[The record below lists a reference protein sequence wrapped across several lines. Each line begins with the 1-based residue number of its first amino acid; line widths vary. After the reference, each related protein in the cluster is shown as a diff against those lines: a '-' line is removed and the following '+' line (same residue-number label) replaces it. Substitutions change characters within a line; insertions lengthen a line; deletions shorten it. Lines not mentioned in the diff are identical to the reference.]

1 MPHTIDPRTGLKK
14 RTLPLITFFVTFLI
28 TVLCFVIVATTQSR
42 SLKANLNSFADHQTL
57 SLKAFIDNDVAYIG
71 SGANFFYSNDPQHWD
86 KFDRFA
92 EQTINGSK
100 SLIGLQWMQKVT
112 ADEMEQYT
120 AKMKS
125 LNPSFEIYTIPKHGP
140 KTYGYVL
147 EGEPAFIA
155 TDLYPNTEPNNQV
168 LGFYS
173 SRDRFRLIVDNIR
186 ETREANISDKVRLL
200 QDGLSRDLPKTGMLV
215 YHPVFDGQSD
225 DLLGVVIGVIRTTF
239 YFENLLASTVGDM
252 DVYVRVTDHGFEAE
266 DAPLLFESEGFEGVD
281 GQSITKHI
289 MLTNRQWTIDYKS
302 NSYISFNGYLVLA
315 GIAIVG
321 TMISLL
327 LAYIVNLQV
336 REKERLSQM
345 LDKRTEE
352 LRFLANHDSLTEIY
366 NRRAFNK
373 MLDKAIRGDTP
384 FSLIGFDI
392 DKFKVI
398 NDEYGHPAGDALLVH
413 VVKLIST
420 SLKSGDNLF
429 RVGGDEFCIL
439 SSISEREQLS
449 SYLDCILNKV
459 RETVCE
465 HKGQQLHCT
474 LSIGATIRVN
484 EGVEETLQLAD
495 SMLYQSKVNGRNQ
508 VTIAGDLNT

>member
-14 RTLPLITFFVTFLI
+14 RTLPLVTFSVTFLI
-28 TVLCFVIVATTQSR
+28 TLLCLVVVAITQSR

-57 SLKAFIDNDVAYIG
+57 SLEAFIDNDVAYIG

-92 EQTINGSK
+92 EQTVNGSK

-112 ADEMEQYT
+112 ADEIDQYT
-120 AKMKS
+120 AKMKT
-125 LNPSFEIYTIPKHGP
+125 LYPSFELYTIPKHGP

-147 EGEPAFIA
+147 DGEPAFVA
-155 TDLYPNTEPNNQV
+155 TDVYPNTERNNQV

-173 SRDRFRLIVDNIR
+173 SRERFRLIIDNIR
-186 ETREANISDKVRLL
+186 ETRKANISDKVRLL

-215 YHPVFDGQSD
+215 YHPVFDGKTD
-225 DLLGVVIGVIRTTF
+225 NLLGVVIGVIRTTF

-252 DVYVRVTDHGFEAE
+252 NVHVRVTDHGFEAE
-266 DAPLLFESEGFEGVD
+266 DAPILFESDGFEDID
-281 GQSITKHI
+281 GQRITKHI
-289 MLTNRQWTIDYKS
+289 MLTNRQWTVDYQI
-302 NSYISFNGYLVLA
+302 NSYISSNGYLVLA
-315 GIAIVG
+315 GIALVG

-336 REKERLSQM
+336 REKERLYQM

-373 MLDKAIRGDTP
+373 MLDNAIRSDKP

-392 DKFKVI
+392 DKFKAI
-398 NDEYGHPAGDALLVH
+398 NDEYGHPAGDALLMH
-413 VVKLIST
+413 VVKVISV

-429 RVGGDEFCIL
+429 RIGGDEFCIL
-439 SSISEREQLS
+439 SSIADREQLS
-449 SYLDCILNKV
+449 SYLDSILNKV

-465 HKGQQLHCT
+465 HNGQTLRCT

-484 EGVEETLQLAD
+484 EGLEETLQLTD